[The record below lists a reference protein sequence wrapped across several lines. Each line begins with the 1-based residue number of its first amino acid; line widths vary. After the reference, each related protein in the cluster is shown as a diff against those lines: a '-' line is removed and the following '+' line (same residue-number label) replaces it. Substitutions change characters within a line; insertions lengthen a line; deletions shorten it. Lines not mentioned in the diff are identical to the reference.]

1 MTQWPMRMTSYSEF
15 EGSGVDF
22 GGSQW
27 SLTGAVRMGKQAGQ
41 ANIKFTQHYIDG
53 DDAKYVFDGTLCL
66 DKKIMRG
73 KFQLEDNSDI
83 NGEFFLQLAPNPLT
97 LCYRPLEL
105 DLTAKQRWFMAS
117 NTVLEIKTR
126 ESLQAT
132 FVSRRVQLVK
142 RLIELGYKE
151 DRHDF
156 TEDEAI
162 ELWAIKKVFLPSEIV
177 DVYASVDWYK
187 RVSNQV
193 G

>member
-1 MTQWPMRMTSYSEF
+1 MHMTSYSEF

-22 GGSQW
+22 GGSRW
-27 SLTGAVRMGKQAGQ
+27 NLTGAVRMGKHTGQ

-53 DDAKYVFDGTLCL
+53 EDAKYVFDGTLYL

-83 NGEFFLQLAPNPLT
+83 NGLFFLQLAPNPLT

-117 NTVLEIKTR
+117 NTVLEMKTR
-126 ESLQAT
+126 ESLHAT

-151 DRHDF
+151 DRHGF

-162 ELWAIKKVFLPSEIV
+162 ELWAIKKVFLPSEIA
-177 DVYASVDWYK
+177 DVYASIDWYK